1 MATKKFKDMTTT
13 KKIIVCACSAF
24 AVLLIIALSINLI
37 SLSVATSRK
46 NKLAAELSRL
56 DKQIAANSQSIE
68 YFESDDYVNDFAREY
83 LDMQGKG
90 EISFTGR

>member
-1 MATKKFKDMTTT
+1 MAAKKQELTTS
-13 KKIIVCACSAF
+13 KKIIVIACSVF
-24 AVLLIIALSINLI
+24 AVLLIIALAINLI
-37 SLSVATSRK
+37 SLAVATSRK

-56 DKQIAANSQSIE
+56 DRQIAANEQSIE
-68 YFESDDYVNDFAREY
+68 YLGSDEYVNDFAREY